1 MATASSSGMLM
12 TALARSARSDFE
24 LRQTVA
30 AKRLV
35 ERGVDHAL
43 VGFDAGHEVSMG
55 IEELDV
61 GHGPMAAVLADGGE
75 HAHTLGRKRL
85 AELAIGAHA
94 RWQRARPQPLPG
106 PEHEQLKR
114 RVDGQWI
121 GQPGLA
127 EGPLHPRSGRRRPRA
142 RSPERRASRPE

>member
-85 AELAIGAHA
+85 AELVIGAHA
-94 RWQRARPQPLPG
+94 RRQRARPS
-106 PEHEQLKR
+106 R
-114 RVDGQWI
+114 SRVQST
-121 GQPGLA
+121 
-127 EGPLHPRSGRRRPRA
+127 RS
-142 RSPERRASRPE
+142 